1 MMVARTFDFVPP
13 DHGHAGCMRIDA
25 VRRLLRCN
33 KGISSVEF
41 ALILPVLMIFLFS
54 IIAFASTLYVQ
65 VNMENAAREAVRY
78 MAVGEAPAAGA
89 EVSCSS
95 VQATTTGTAE
105 NYACIYL
112 VEWPVSFRVTARID
126 GVCVVG
132 GVDDRDAVVTVEV
145 DADEVALADVFG
157 FFDGRKLTAEV
168 VMRPEA
174 ACV

>member
-1 MMVARTFDFVPP
+1 MVTTFVGFGRPDQGSGGPLRILAMRRFARCDRGVS
-13 DHGHAGCMRIDA
+13 A
-25 VRRLLRCN
+25 
-33 KGISSVEF
+33 VEF
-41 ALILPVLMIFLFS
+41 ALILPLLMLFLFS

-112 VEWPVSFRVTARID
+112 VDWPVGFTVTARID